1 MSQTKLLSSN
11 WVKSFLRE
19 EDISQEKLKVSFDNA
34 ATYRIVLRQHIK
46 RELELLDKLS
56 QLSKLKDV
64 PNRAE
69 LLLAYA
75 AKREALNN
83 LLEYCIDD

>member
-1 MSQTKLLSSN
+1 MKLANSN
-11 WVKSFLRE
+11 WVKSFLKQ
-19 EDISQEKLKVSFDNA
+19 EDITEEKLKVSFGNA
-34 ATYRIVLRQHIK
+34 ATFRVVLQEHIR
-46 RELELLDKLS
+46 RELEVIDKKSSFDKLID
-56 QLSKLKDV
+56 Q

-83 LLEYCIDD
+83 LMKILIDD